1 MHIMVC
7 TFACICTHLALAR
20 ALIRDPAVLVL
31 DEVTSAL
38 DPENELAIAKTLK
51 GLCANH
57 NKTIIMFT
65 HSKGLIDMAD
75 KVYRLEKGQ
84 LIK

>member
-1 MHIMVC
+1 MYVYTYI
-7 TFACICTHLALAR
+7 ALAR

-38 DPENELAIAKTLK
+38 DPENELAVAKTLK
-51 GLCANH
+51 DLCANH
-57 NKTIIMFT
+57 NKTIIIFT

-75 KVYRLEKGQ
+75 TVFRLEKGQ